1 MGVAPLVNTLL
12 NLRLAGS
19 AAAAAGPDDYRAL
32 VCLFFPGGMDS
43 FNVLV
48 PSGVSE
54 HAEYATVRGDLAL
67 ARSALLP
74 INPSVS
80 PGLDLGLHPSLG
92 GIQTL
97 FEEGKAAFVANVG
110 TLVEPITASS
120 QVWDESVR
128 LPLGLFSHSDQIEQW
143 QTSLPDLRTSRGWAG
158 RAADLLHSLNPSQLV
173 SMNIS
178 LAGTNY
184 WQSGQDAVEYTVT
197 DEGAVT
203 LQGYDPAETSPWSL
217 TPLRTKAINEQ
228 LGLTYEHVFTQ
239 AFQESKIRA
248 LDAYAQ
254 FNAATA
260 LTLPD
265 SVIWPEGGFSRSMQ
279 MIARAIAGHE
289 ALGHKRQTFF
299 VQYGGWDHHD
309 EVLQNMAGQLTG
321 MSSVLMAFYRC
332 LEALGVANEVT
343 LFSASDF
350 GRTLTSNGAGS
361 DHAWGGNHLVMG
373 GAVNGRRIF
382 GQYPSLYENNPLDVG
397 RGRLVPTTSV
407 DEYFAELA
415 LWFGVPKRDLPL
427 VLPNIG
433 TFFNTTGGSSPLG
446 FLP

>member
-1 MGVAPLVNTLL
+1 MKNALPRRHFLRRAACAGMGVAPLVNTLL

-197 DEGAVT
+197 DEGAV
-203 LQGYDPAETSPWSL
+203 
-217 TPLRTKAINEQ
+217 
-228 LGLTYEHVFTQ
+228 
-239 AFQESKIRA
+239 
-248 LDAYAQ
+248 
-254 FNAATA
+254 
-260 LTLPD
+260 
-265 SVIWPEGGFSRSMQ
+265 
-279 MIARAIAGHE
+279 
-289 ALGHKRQTFF
+289 
-299 VQYGGWDHHD
+299 
-309 EVLQNMAGQLTG
+309 
-321 MSSVLMAFYRC
+321 
-332 LEALGVANEVT
+332 
-343 LFSASDF
+343 
-350 GRTLTSNGAGS
+350 
-361 DHAWGGNHLVMG
+361 
-373 GAVNGRRIF
+373 
-382 GQYPSLYENNPLDVG
+382 
-397 RGRLVPTTSV
+397 
-407 DEYFAELA
+407 
-415 LWFGVPKRDLPL
+415 
-427 VLPNIG
+427 
-433 TFFNTTGGSSPLG
+433 
-446 FLP
+446 